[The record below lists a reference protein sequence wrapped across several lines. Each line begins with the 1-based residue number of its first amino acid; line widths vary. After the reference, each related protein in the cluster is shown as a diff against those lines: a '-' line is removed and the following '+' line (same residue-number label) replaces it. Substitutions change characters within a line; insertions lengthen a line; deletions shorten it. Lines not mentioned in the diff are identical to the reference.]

1 MSEVRVIIIYTDKL
15 ESISVDGI
23 KMSDISPIQN
33 LAIQDW
39 FSVSNGRDGWRGLI
53 QEIREL
59 VDDENVSLNF
69 EFQGPEESKSIF
81 EKCIKKLGYG
91 TNGLSKK
98 EIAKRNM
105 DEAVRAEHRGLYNKA
120 FKCYVNAAD
129 FGDSIDAKYMVAEYY
144 YDCYKGKENGVGVD
158 RKDALAKA
166 IEYYEESANAG
177 YVKSQR
183 RLYELYSSGDGVK
196 EDGNEVLKWLIKMA
210 ENDDDPD
217 VLLKIG
223 DIYNYGKYGI
233 NINKANAFFWY
244 EKSANQGNTDAMCEL
259 GEFYFNGYGVQKNQ
273 SKAFDWDKKAAELG
287 NSRGQYRV
295 GCDYEKGVGVF
306 SNYAEAFR
314 WYEKSA
320 NQGNMD
326 AMCKLGIFYS
336 NGYGIAKNLTKAFEW
351 DKKAAELG
359 SSWGQYRVAYDYE
372 TGVGVS
378 RDYAEAF
385 RWYEKSANQGN
396 TDAMCKLGS
405 AYLNGYGI
413 QKNRSK
419 AFYWDKK
426 AAELGS
432 SQGQYQI
439 GYDYETGIGTSQN
452 YEEAFKWYEKS
463 ANQGNADATCAL
475 GTLYLEGLGVEKD
488 LGKAFYWGRK
498 AADLG
503 SGSAQTLI
511 GAFYE
516 NGVGVETNNDQAVE
530 CYRKAIENGCAYA
543 IYRLGQ
549 CYEKGLGVEKDLDK
563 ARQWYKKGADQEPGE
578 VNCCLRMG
586 DYYFS
591 LFQEADSSWDVRTSV
606 LVGLSV
612 AIPITN
618 WVTIPT
624 ALLGSFMRHRGKKK
638 KFLKSEAGQEM
649 IKYYQKAAG
658 LGNEDAKEL
667 LEKIIS

>member
-1 MSEVRVIIIYTDKL
+1 MGEVRVIIVYTDKL

-23 KMSDISPIQN
+23 KVSDISPIQN

-39 FSVSNGRDGWRGLI
+39 FSASNGRDGWRGLI

-177 YVKSQR
+177 FEKSQR
-183 RLYELYSSGDGVK
+183 RLFELYSSGDGVK
-196 EDGNEVLKWLIKMA
+196 EDGNEALKWLIKMA
-210 ENDDDPD
+210 ENNDPD
-217 VLLKIG
+217 VLLKVG

-295 GCDYEKGVGVF
+295 GYDYEKGIGVF
-306 SNYAEAFR
+306 SNYAEAFK
-314 WYEKSA
+314 WYEKAA
-320 NQGNMD
+320 NQG
-326 AMCKLGIFYS
+326 Y
-336 NGYGIAKNLTKAFEW
+336 
-351 DKKAAELG
+351 
-359 SSWGQYRVAYDYE
+359 
-372 TGVGVS
+372 
-378 RDYAEAF
+378 
-385 RWYEKSANQGN
+385 
-396 TDAMCKLGS
+396 TDAMCKLGVF
-405 AYLNGYGI
+405 YYNGY
-413 QKNRSK
+413 
-419 AFYWDKK
+419 
-426 AAELGS
+426 
-432 SQGQYQI
+432 
-439 GYDYETGIGTSQN
+439 
-452 YEEAFKWYEKS
+452 
-463 ANQGNADATCAL
+463 
-475 GTLYLEGLGVEKD
+475 GVEKD
-488 LGKAFYWGRK
+488 LNKSFSWDLK
-498 AADLG
+498 AAS
-503 SGSAQTLI
+503 SGSAWGQSLV
-511 GAFYE
+511 GQDYE
-516 NGVGVETNNDQAVE
+516 CGIGVEKNYTKAVE
-530 CYRKAIENGCAYA
+530 YYKKSIDNGYAYS

-549 CYEKGLGVEKDLDK
+549 CYEKGLGVEKNIDT
-563 ARQWYKKGADQEPGE
+563 AFQWYKKGADKDPAE
-578 VNCCLRMG
+578 VNCCIRIG
-586 DYYFS
+586 DYYYDFYKK
-591 LFQEADSSWDVRTSV
+591 ADSSWGIRTTALVAVSV
-606 LVGLSV
+606 LV
-612 AIPITN
+612 PITN
-618 WVTIPT
+618 WFTIPA
-624 ALLGSFMRHRGKKK
+624 ALLGSSARNDSKKK
-638 KFLKSEAGQEM
+638 KFLKTEAGQDM
-649 IKYYQKAAG
+649 LKYYQKAAG
-658 LGNEDAKEL
+658 LGNEHAKKR
-667 LEKIIS
+667 LEEFKIYL